1 MIGFDEATGLISAV
15 ANPRTAETVALAEAA
30 GRVLAAPVVARIAAP
45 VADVSAMDG
54 YALREADLALDAA
67 LEVIGESFPGAGF
80 TGPLSPMQ
88 AVRIFTG
95 APVPPGADRVV
106 VQELAVREGKW
117 VRFSEMPGKGTHI
130 RGKGCDFTVGAT
142 LLEAGTCL
150 TPGALVAAA
159 GADQAALSVWQR
171 PRLFVVSTG
180 DELVPPGMAAE
191 RPGTIP
197 ESVSP
202 GVAALAAEWGAQVV
216 GMRHVADD
224 LAGMQTAATEIA
236 GLADVIIVTGGA
248 SVGERDFSRRMF
260 EPLGLEMI
268 FAKVTI
274 KPGKPVWLARL
285 CNERRLNERRANEKG
300 PLILGLPG
308 NPTSALVT
316 ARLFLAPLL
325 AGLSGRAADVALR
338 WRHVPLASSL
348 KACGDRET
356 FTRAKWQGN
365 SAVVLSD
372 QDSGAQRALAEAELL
387 IRQRA
392 GDPALKE
399 GEAVEVLEFG

>member
-1 MIGFDEATGLISAV
+1 MIGFDEATGIIAALAK
-15 ANPRTAETVALAEAA
+15 PRAAETVALGNAA
-30 GRVLAAPVVARIAAP
+30 GRVLAAPVIARIAAP

-54 YALREADLALDAA
+54 YALREADLAPDAA
-67 LEVIGESFPGAGF
+67 FKVIGESFPGAGF
-80 TGPLSPMQ
+80 IGPIGAGQ

-95 APVPPGADRVV
+95 APVPAGADRVV
-106 VQELAVREGKW
+106 VQELAVREGDT

-130 RGKGCDFTVGAT
+130 RRKGCDFTEGAT
-142 LLEAGTCL
+142 LLEAGMRL

-159 GADQAALSVWQR
+159 GADRAALEVWQH
-171 PRLFVVSTG
+171 PRLFIVSTG

-202 GVAALAAEWGAQVV
+202 GVAALAAEWGGKVV
-216 GMRHVADD
+216 GTRHLTDN
-224 LAGMQTAATEIA
+224 LAGMQAAAAEIA

-268 FAKVTI
+268 FAKVAI
-274 KPGKPVWLARL
+274 KPGKPVWLARVG
-285 CNERRLNERRANEKG
+285 NEHG
-300 PLILGLPG
+300 PLVLGLPG

-325 AGLSGRAADVALR
+325 AGLGGRPADAALR
-338 WRHVPLASSL
+338 WRQVPLASPI

-356 FTRAKWQGN
+356 FTRAKWHGN
-365 SAVVLSD
+365 GAAVLSD

-392 GDPALKE
+392 GDPALSE
-399 GEAVEVLEFG
+399 GEAVEALEFRP